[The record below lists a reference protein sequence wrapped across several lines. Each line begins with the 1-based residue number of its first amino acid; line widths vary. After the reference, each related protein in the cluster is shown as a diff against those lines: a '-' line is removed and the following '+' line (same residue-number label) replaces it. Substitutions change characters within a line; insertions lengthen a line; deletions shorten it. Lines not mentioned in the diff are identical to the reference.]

1 MIDLERWAGE
11 REDRWRRLS
20 ELLEVADRAPERE
33 LGPAGMREL
42 LGLYRLVSSD
52 LNRARSLTA
61 NPELLG
67 RLNALVGRGYR
78 FIYRARRQGAARE
91 AARRLGRLLLWE
103 VPAAFRRE
111 AAAVAVAAGV
121 FLLGAL
127 FGAAAMVVRPGAAE
141 ELIPREFYTQSPRA
155 RVERV
160 ETHRERVSTVADAAV
175 LGAMLYTHNIQV
187 AFLVFSLGA
196 LTLVGALPVLFGN
209 GVLLGAIGAS
219 YALDGVGLFFFAWV
233 GPHGAFEI
241 AAIAFAG
248 AAGLAA
254 GRALLLPG
262 ELGRAAA
269 LRLALPRVWRMMTA
283 VVALLVVAGLIEGS
297 FSQFSA
303 RVVPYP
309 VKIGV
314 AATLLASL
322 IFYLFLP
329 RRPAMAAAA
338 AAPATATVPATP
350 AAAAKPGAA
359 VR

>member
-20 ELLEVADRAPERE
+20 ELLDLADRAPERE

-61 NPELLG
+61 NPDLLG

-78 FIYRARRQGAARE
+78 FIYRAPAAGIAGE
-91 AARRLGRLLLWE
+91 LPLLLARLGRVLGSE

-111 AAAVAVAAGV
+111 AAAVALAAGT

-127 FGAAAMVVRPGAAE
+127 FGAGAMIARPGAAE
-141 ELIPREFYTQSPRA
+141 DLIPRQFLTQSPRA
-155 RVERV
+155 RVERI
-160 ETHRERVSTVADAAV
+160 ERHRERISTVAQAAV
-175 LGAMLYTHNIQV
+175 FGSQLYTHNIQV

-196 LTLVGALPVLFGN
+196 LTLAGAIPLLFYN

-233 GPHGAFEI
+233 GPHGAFET

-248 AAGLAA
+248 AAGMVA

-262 ELGRAAA
+262 ELSRGAAV
-269 LRLALPRVWRMMTA
+269 RLAFPRVWRMMTA
-283 VVALLVVAGLIEGS
+283 VMVLLVIAGLIEGS

-303 RVVPYP
+303 KVVPYP
-309 VKIGV
+309 LKIAV
-314 AATLLASL
+314 AAILLASL
-322 IFYLFLP
+322 VCFLFLP
-329 RRPAMAAAA
+329 RRPHAGG
-338 AAPATATVPATP
+338 
-350 AAAAKPGAA
+350 GAGKEGA
-359 VR
+359 